1 MTEPR
6 IDAHRA
12 AWATDEAARHVVMPF
27 RRTCRLLV
35 AGGLAGRASRTR
47 LLELLTEYR
56 AGVFGLAATLAA
68 LRDECSVDASD
79 APQFDGDGDVQAEL
93 QRIQAAQEKA
103 ERDGG
108 DV

>member
-12 AWATDEAARHVVMPF
+12 VWATDEAARHVVMPF

-68 LRDECSVDASD
+68 LRDECSFDASD

>member
-56 AGVFGLAATLAA
+56 AGVFGLAATLAS
-68 LRDECSVDASD
+68 LRAHCGADA
-79 APQFDGDGDVQAEL
+79 GDTPPLDDDVQTEL
-93 QRIQAAQEKA
+93 KRIQAAREKA
-103 ERDGG
+103 ERKGG
-108 DV
+108 AA